1 MKSLMNTMS
10 GNKTYIIAVA
20 SIVYGVLAYEKVL
33 PNPEH
38 LSLLV
43 IEVGALSIGFRSALA
58 KLMEVVSSK
67 K

>member
-1 MKSLMNTMS
+1 MNNVSTWLN

-43 IEVGALSIGFRSALA
+43 IEVGALAIGFRSALA
-58 KLMEVVSSK
+58 KLMEVVASK
-67 K
+67 P